1 MIKTM
6 KKDSQLY
13 RLVSLLSVCGEYPV
27 RSLHLLGNKRMYRK
41 LVDECMQQRLNG
53 CDYDSDSMLVTND
66 PRIIVGVTS
75 CYNILNVPVCK
86 AEPIGKT
93 DYENTPKSLVRLDQ
107 TIVVRK
113 KDKENY
119 E

>member
-1 MIKTM
+1 MNAI
-6 KKDSQLY
+6 DS
-13 RLVSLLSVCGEYPV
+13 
-27 RSLHLLGNKRMYRK
+27 NI
-41 LVDECMQQRLNG
+41 QQRLNG